1 MHEETVTMSSWG
13 SPWATENLLEEAE
26 WPPSGLRGGASSKGS
41 GLWWEAEPIL
51 PSGAK
56 SVLQT

>member
-1 MHEETVTMSSWG
+1 MSSWG